1 MSPDKNPQTMKPLTA
16 ADKLGI
22 YLPAT
27 PEEFRN
33 SPVTRAQLEEL
44 RTNPPEWLTE
54 LRKTG
59 PFPRDVVARK
69 LGISNSGLARNGIS
83 DALTA
88 AEIDTLLADPPEWL
102 LRERDNLVEVRK
114 EAERVKEKEAA
125 RRAASNRPP
134 KNRFGEGK

>member
-44 RTNPPEWLTE
+44 RANPPQWLVE
-54 LRKTG
+54 LRQNG

-69 LGISNSGLARNGIS
+69 LGISNSGLARNEVS
-83 DALTA
+83 DSLDAEEIA
-88 AEIDTLLADPPEWL
+88 ALLADPPAWL
-102 LRERDNLVEVRK
+102 VQERENLIEVRK

-125 RRAASNRPP
+125 RRAASNRPA
-134 KNRFGEGK
+134 KNRFGTK

>member
-16 ADKLGI
+16 ANKLGI

-33 SPVTRAQLEEL
+33 NPVTRAQLEEL
-44 RTNPPEWLTE
+44 RTNPPQWLTD
-54 LRKTG
+54 LRQTG

-69 LGISNSGLARNGIS
+69 LGVSNSGLVRAGIEEAL
-83 DALTA
+83 DAEQIA
-88 AEIDTLLADPPEWL
+88 ALLAEPPAWL
-102 LRERDNLVEVRK
+102 LRERENLIEVRK
-114 EAERVKEKEAA
+114 EAERVKTKEAD

-134 KNRFGEGK
+134 KRLFG